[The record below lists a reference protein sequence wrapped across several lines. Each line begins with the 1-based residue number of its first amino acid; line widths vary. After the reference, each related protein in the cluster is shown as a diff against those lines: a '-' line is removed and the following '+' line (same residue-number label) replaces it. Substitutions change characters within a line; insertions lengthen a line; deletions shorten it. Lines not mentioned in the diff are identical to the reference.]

1 MADSFTGGG
10 GTRYN
15 TTPRRVAP
23 RPSTPRRPPAS
34 GNSGYGDALRRQMIL
49 NADPYVRSTTAL
61 NAADNSYLAG
71 SSPYRS
77 PSPLPA
83 ARRPTPTSSSRGRGG
98 GGGGG
103 GGAASGMSQEML
115 DWIMGAM
122 GRSAPQATAPLDL
135 PDGGAFD
142 PSIYTNLLASLE
154 QGLATDTGTA
164 NTAMN
169 NASQYLTTNYR
180 NPYAD
185 YQQAQAPGMQQDA
198 MARMLQGQGVDP
210 SIMAAEAGAM
220 AGANQAFRNVWE
232 AGRLNEDSAQSNR
245 LRNVEIGRADAINN
259 LTATAGAG
267 RAGIGVQRGRAEQE
281 HRLRQEE
288 IARQEALANWEQQN
302 QTSQQTAQYRNQVLQ
317 TLLQLLPELQG
328 LALPDLAAL
337 GL

>member
-23 RPSTPRRPPAS
+23 RPTTPYRPPAA

-49 NADPYVRSTTAL
+49 NADPYVRSTSAV
-61 NAADNSYLAG
+61 NAADKAYLAG
-71 SSPYRS
+71 SSPYRN
-77 PSPLPA
+77 PSPLPTV
-83 ARRPTPTSSSRGRGG
+83 RRPTATSSSRGG

-103 GGAASGMSQEML
+103 GGAAPGLSQEML

-122 GRSAPQATAPLDL
+122 GRGAPQASAPLDL

-142 PSIYTNLLASLE
+142 PSIYTNLLASLD
-154 QGLATDTGTA
+154 QGLAQDTSTA

-169 NASQYLTTNYR
+169 NASQYLTANYR
-180 NPYAD
+180 NPYQD

-220 AGANQAFRNVWE
+220 AGANQAFRNVFD
-232 AGRLNEDSAQSNR
+232 AGRLNEDSAQANR
-245 LRNVEIGRADAINN
+245 LRNVEIGRADALNN

-288 IARQEALANWEQQN
+288 IARQEAMANWEQQN
-302 QTSQQTAQYRNQVLQ
+302 QLGQQQAQYRNQVLQ
-317 TLLQLLPELQG
+317 TLLQLMPELRG